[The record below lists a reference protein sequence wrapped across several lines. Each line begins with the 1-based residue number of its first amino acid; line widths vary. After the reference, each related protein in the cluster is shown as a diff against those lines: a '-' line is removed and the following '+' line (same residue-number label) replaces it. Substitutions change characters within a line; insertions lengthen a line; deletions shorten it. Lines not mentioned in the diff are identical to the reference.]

1 MRGLDGITDLMDMSL
16 SKLWELVMD
25 REAWHAAGCK
35 ELDTAQEL
43 NNKVPYSITKQKES
57 KSYVS
62 KSKDGGKIVA
72 KHQRTRD
79 VEPKLVLL
87 GWLYGDPGRC
97 QVEDLSS
104 HPGVTGEKA
113 LLGSEGG

>member
-1 MRGLDGITDLMDMSL
+1 M
-16 SKLWELVMD
+16 
-25 REAWHAAGCK
+25 
-35 ELDTAQEL
+35 
-43 NNKVPYSITKQKES
+43 
-57 KSYVS
+57 
-62 KSKDGGKIVA
+62 A